1 MLDVLLFNWCVF
13 FALLLC
19 IVFILAV
26 TTVYIFVLEVIFAHI
41 FLAGLIF
48 IDCLKSHVLFPFY
61 SSFVQIKIVRA
72 SAFMKPEVKTE
83 RGLQDA

>member
-1 MLDVLLFNWCVF
+1 MCF
-13 FALLLC
+13 LC
-19 IVFILAV
+19 SFTLYFIYFGSYDSLH
-26 TTVYIFVLEVIFAHI
+26 FCLEVIFAHI

>member
-19 IVFILAV
+19 ILFILAV

-48 IDCLKSHVLFPFY
+48 IDCLKSHVLFPLHDALIY
-61 SSFVQIKIVRA
+61 LHEVQIC
-72 SAFMKPEVKTE
+72 
-83 RGLQDA
+83 

>member
-1 MLDVLLFNWCVF
+1 MFDVLLFNWCVF
-13 FALLLC
+13 FALLLF
-19 IVFILAV
+19 ILFILAV

-61 SSFVQIKIVRA
+61 STFVQIKIVRA
-72 SAFMKPEVKTE
+72 SAFMKPGVKIE